1 MTRCGCKSSQIT
13 PTYRFSRSYSS
24 LISVRSVDGSPW
36 RGSRCAS
43 SPIEVAVDQAGSSR
57 TPSTTIGVSI
67 LVAMA
72 IRGWGGGGAIDATDA
87 AAALKTTAAISVT
100 CPRDLDSLGPECN
113 HRIDSRRA
121 PGREPRRTLGD
132 EQQKDRQREV
142 DHRVGRVDLEERLLQ
157 ESRHHERADDPGD
170 DADQRQPP
178 AMIEHHSHHH
188 AR

>member
-43 SPIEVAVDQAGSSR
+43 SPIGVAADQAGSSR

-100 CPRDLDSLGPECN
+100 FAGSPSQSVHHGAWLRRGRRSAPPCPRDRDSLGPECN

-121 PGREPRRTLGD
+121 PGREPRRALGD

-142 DHRVGRVDLEERLLQ
+142 
-157 ESRHHERADDPGD
+157 
-170 DADQRQPP
+170 
-178 AMIEHHSHHH
+178 
-188 AR
+188 